1 MIFLRETTYDR
12 NAVVAYAREW
22 ALKRN
27 PAFYDFQNIGGDCT
41 NFASQCIYAGAKI
54 MNYTPVYGWY
64 YRSLSDRSASWTGV
78 EYLYNFL
85 ISNTSVG
92 PYATEVPQEEI
103 QPGDIIQLGRANDDF
118 YHTLVVTA
126 TSPEILIAAHTYDTL
141 DRPLNTY
148 NYYTARFLHID
159 GVRIW

>member
-1 MIFLRETTYDR
+1 MRESVYDR
-12 NAVVAYAREW
+12 NAEVAYAREW

-41 NFASQCIYAGAKI
+41 NFASQCVYAGAKI

-92 PYATEVPQEEI
+92 PYAREVSQEEI
-103 QPGDIIQLGRANDDF
+103 QPGDIIQLGIANGDF

-126 TSPEILIAAHTYDTL
+126 TSPEILIAAHTYDAL
-141 DRPLNTY
+141 NRPLNTY
-148 NYYTARFLHID
+148 DYYTARFLHID
-159 GVRIW
+159 GVRVW